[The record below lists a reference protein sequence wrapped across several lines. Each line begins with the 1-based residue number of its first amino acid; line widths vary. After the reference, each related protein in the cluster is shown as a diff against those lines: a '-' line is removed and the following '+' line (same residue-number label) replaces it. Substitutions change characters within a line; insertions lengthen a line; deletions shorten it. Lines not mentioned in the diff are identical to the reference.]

1 MRDGTKAMAHEL
13 ALRRA
18 VRGQI
23 VQRVPQCFRSS
34 FPMSPDTFVPA
45 TSLIQA
51 INHIPQG
58 IAVFDARMRLV
69 MSNAR
74 YNALLELPSALQ
86 KLGTPLF
93 DIALF
98 LGDRGDL
105 GEGDPARLAI
115 ERINLLT
122 SSPVTVTQRPG
133 KHGQTLEFHSSRL
146 PDGGLVIAFS
156 DVTARVQAERALAQ
170 VNHSLEGR
178 VAERTAALTRVNM
191 ELESARAKADAANH
205 DKTRFLA
212 AASHDLLQPLNAAR
226 LYTSTLIERSKSTGL
241 ADLANSIEASL
252 TAVEDIMSA
261 LLDISRIDSG
271 ALKPAPAPVA
281 ARDLLKRIEVEFG
294 PMARERNI
302 SLRLVPSNA
311 AVLVDRS
318 LVGRIVQNLVSNAIK
333 YTNRG
338 GKVLV
343 GFRRRGNRMRLDV
356 IDTGIGFNKDQH
368 RLLFA
373 EFSRLERGARMAQ
386 GLGLGLSIVQR
397 LVTALDL
404 TLELDSVEGRGSRFS
419 LFLPLTRTIRPMSEP
434 APALAEINFGTLGL
448 KVLCVDN
455 ERSIIEAMEGL
466 LRHWGCDVRS
476 ALSLKQIDKEQ
487 LLEGWYPDLV
497 LMDYHLDQTSGLD
510 AIEWLRH
517 NVGGHLPA
525 ALVTAD
531 RSPAVRALA
540 EERGIAVV
548 TKPVKP
554 AALRAA
560 ISGLAN
566 QARNPSPR
574 IS

>member
-1 MRDGTKAMAHEL
+1 MIS
-13 ALRRA
+13 
-18 VRGQI
+18 I
-23 VQRVPQCFRSS
+23 VL
-34 FPMSPDTFVPA
+34 PMSPDTFVPA

-311 AVLVDRS
+311 TVLVDRS

-574 IS
+574 IN

>member
-1 MRDGTKAMAHEL
+1 MASHSSN
-13 ALRRA
+13 ASASLR
-18 VRGQI
+18 
-23 VQRVPQCFRSS
+23 
-34 FPMSPDTFVPA
+34 
-45 TSLIQA
+45 QA
-51 INHIPQG
+51 IDFLPQG
-58 IAVFDARMRLV
+58 IAVFDAGLHLAVANMRYKQLLDLPDALV
-69 MSNAR
+69 KPGA
-74 YNALLELPSALQ
+74 
-86 KLGTPLF
+86 PLF
-93 DIALF
+93 DMALF
-98 LGDRGDL
+98 LADRGDL
-105 GEGDPARLAI
+105 GGGDAARLAI

-122 SSPVTVTQRPG
+122 AAPIAVTQLTG
-133 KHGQTLEFHSSRL
+133 NGGQALEFQSSRL
-146 PDGGLVIAFS
+146 PDGGLVISFS
-156 DVTARVQAERALAQ
+156 DVTQRVEAERALERMNQ
-170 VNHSLEGR
+170 SLEER
-178 VAERTAALTRVNM
+178 VEERTAALTRVNS
-191 ELESARAKADAANH
+191 ELENARAKADAANH

-226 LYTSTLIERSKSTGL
+226 LYTSTLIERAKLTGL
-241 ADLANSIEASL
+241 SDLANSIEASL
-252 TAVEDIMSA
+252 TAVEEIMSA

-271 ALKPAPAPVA
+271 ALKPAPVPVA
-281 ARDLLKRIEVEFG
+281 ARDLLKKMEVEFG

-302 SLRLVPSNA
+302 GLRIIATDA
-311 AVLVDRS
+311 AVLADKA

-333 YTNRG
+333 YTPPG
-338 GKVLV
+338 GRVLV
-343 GFRRRGNRMRLDV
+343 GLRRRGNRMRLDV

-397 LVTALDL
+397 LVTALGL
-404 TLELDSVEGRGSRFS
+404 TLELDSREGRGSRFS
-419 LFLPLTRTIRPMSEP
+419 LFLPATRTIRVASEFGP
-434 APALAEINFGTLGL
+434 TQPEASVGALDY

-455 ERSIIEAMEGL
+455 ERAIIEAMEGL

-476 ALSLKQIDKEQ
+476 ALSLKQIDKEG

-517 NVGGHLPA
+517 NLGGHLPA

-566 QARNPSPR
+566 QSRTPAKRVG
-574 IS
+574 

>member
-1 MRDGTKAMAHEL
+1 MMPSAG
-13 ALRRA
+13 
-18 VRGQI
+18 
-23 VQRVPQCFRSS
+23 
-34 FPMSPDTFVPA
+34 DTA
-45 TSLIQA
+45 TSLRQA
-51 INHIPQG
+51 IDHIPQG
-58 IAVFDARMRLV
+58 IAVFDAGLRLTT
-69 MSNAR
+69 SNAR
-74 YNALLELPSALQ
+74 YNTLLALPEQLVRP
-86 KLGTPLF
+86 GTPLF

-98 LGDRGDL
+98 LGDRGDF
-105 GEGDPARLAI
+105 GAGDAARLAI

-122 SSPVTVTQRPG
+122 ASPVTVTQRLG
-133 KHGQTLEFHSSRL
+133 NAGQTLEFHSSRL
-146 PDGGLVIAFS
+146 PDGGLVISFA
-156 DVTARVQAERALAQ
+156 DVTARVRAERELER
-170 VNHSLEGR
+170 VNQSLEAR
-178 VAERTAALTRVNM
+178 VDERTAALTRVNA

-226 LYTSTLIERSKSTGL
+226 LYTSTLIERAKSTGL

-252 TAVEDIMSA
+252 TAVEEIMGA

-271 ALKPAPAPVA
+271 ALKPAPSPVA
-281 ARDLLKRIEVEFG
+281 ARDLLKKIEVEFG
-294 PMARERNI
+294 PLARERNI
-302 SLRLVPSNA
+302 SLRIVATEAS
-311 AVLVDRS
+311 VLVDRT

-333 YTNRG
+333 YTNPG

-343 GFRRRGNRMRLDV
+343 GLRRRGSRMRLDV
-356 IDTGIGFNKDQH
+356 IDTGIGFNRDQH

-397 LVTALDL
+397 LVAALGL
-404 TLELDSVEGRGSRFS
+404 TLELDSREGHGSRFS
-419 LFLPLTRTIRPMSEP
+419 LFLPAARSIRA
-434 APALAEINFGTLGL
+434 APEAPQPTETSFGTLGL

-455 ERSIIEAMEGL
+455 ERAILEAMEGL
-466 LRHWGCDVRS
+466 LSHWGCDVRT
-476 ALSLKQIDKEQ
+476 ALSLKQIDRER

-517 NVGGHLPA
+517 NLGGHLPA

-531 RSPAVRALA
+531 RSPAVRTLA

-566 QARNPSPR
+566 QSRSPAKR
-574 IS
+574 AG

>member
-1 MRDGTKAMAHEL
+1 MSAHRHD
-13 ALRRA
+13 AADSLR
-18 VRGQI
+18 
-23 VQRVPQCFRSS
+23 
-34 FPMSPDTFVPA
+34 
-45 TSLIQA
+45 QA
-51 INHIPQG
+51 IDHIPQG
-58 IAVFDARMRLV
+58 IAVFDAGLHLV
-69 MSNAR
+69 TSNSR
-74 YNALLELPSALQ
+74 YNALLALPAPLV
-86 KLGTPLF
+86 KPGTPLF

-98 LGDRGDL
+98 LGDRGDF
-105 GEGDPARLAI
+105 GVGDAARLAI

-122 SSPVTVTQRPG
+122 ASATTVTQRLG
-133 KHGQTLEFHSSRL
+133 NAGQTLEFHSSRL
-146 PDGGLVIAFS
+146 PDGGLVISFS
-156 DVTARVQAERALAQ
+156 DVTARVRAERELEGMNQ
-170 VNHSLEGR
+170 SLEER
-178 VAERTAALTRVNM
+178 VEERTATLTRVNA

-226 LYTSTLIERSKSTGL
+226 LYTSTLIERAKSTGL

-252 TAVEDIMSA
+252 TAVEDIMGA

-281 ARDLLKRIEVEFG
+281 GRDMLKKIEVEFG
-294 PMARERNI
+294 PLARERSI
-302 SLRLVPSNA
+302 SLRIVA
-311 AVLVDRS
+311 TDATIMVDRM

-333 YTNRG
+333 YTQPG

-343 GFRRRGNRMRLDV
+343 GLRRRGNRIRLDV

-397 LVTALDL
+397 LVAALGL
-404 TLELDSVEGRGSRFS
+404 TLELDSREGHGSRFS
-419 LFLPLTRTIRPMSEP
+419 LFLPATRTIRATPEASI
-434 APALAEINFGTLGL
+434 APAETSFGTLGL

-455 ERSIIEAMEGL
+455 ERAIIEAMEGL

-476 ALSLKQIDKEQ
+476 ALSLKQIDRER

-517 NVGGHLPA
+517 NLGGHLPA

-566 QARNPSPR
+566 QSRSPAKR
-574 IS
+574 AG

>member
-1 MRDGTKAMAHEL
+1 MAL
-13 ALRRA
+13 NMINASASLR
-18 VRGQI
+18 
-23 VQRVPQCFRSS
+23 
-34 FPMSPDTFVPA
+34 
-45 TSLIQA
+45 QA
-51 INHIPQG
+51 IDYLPQG
-58 IAVFDARMRLV
+58 IAVFDASLQLVISNMRFQG
-69 MSNAR
+69 
-74 YNALLELPSALQ
+74 LLELPDALVAAE
-86 KLGTPLF
+86 TALF
-93 DIALF
+93 DIVLF

-105 GEGDPARLAI
+105 GRGDAARLAS
-115 ERINLLT
+115 ERINMLT
-122 SSPVTVTQRPG
+122 AAPTTVTQLLSNAD
-133 KHGQTLEFHSSRL
+133 QALEFQSSRL
-146 PDGGLVIAFS
+146 PDGGLVISFA
-156 DVTARVQAERALAQ
+156 DITQRVEAERALERMNQ
-170 VNHSLEGR
+170 SLEER
-178 VAERTAALTRVNM
+178 VEERTAALTRVNA

-226 LYTSTLIERSKSTGL
+226 LYTSTLIERAKLTGL
-241 ADLANSIEASL
+241 SDLANSIEASL
-252 TAVEDIMSA
+252 TAVEEIMSA

-281 ARDLLKRIEVEFG
+281 ARDLLKKMEVEFG
-294 PMARERNI
+294 PLARERTI
-302 SLRLVPSNA
+302 SLKIMDTEA
-311 AVLVDRS
+311 AVLVDKA

-333 YTNRG
+333 YTQPG
-338 GKVLV
+338 GRVV
-343 GFRRRGNRMRLDV
+343 IGVRRRGSRMRLDV
-356 IDTGIGFNKDQH
+356 IDTGIGFNRDQH

-397 LVTALDL
+397 LVSALGL
-404 TLELDSVEGRGSRFS
+404 TLELDSREGKGSRFS
-419 LFLPLTRTIRPMSEP
+419 LFLPATRSLKL
-434 APALAEINFGTLGL
+434 APDAGPGQTEASVGALNY

-455 ERSIIEAMEGL
+455 ERAILEAMEGL
-466 LRHWGCDVRS
+466 LSHWGCDVRT
-476 ALSLKQIDKEQ
+476 ALSLKQIDRER

-531 RSPAVRALA
+531 RSPAVRTLA
-540 EERGIAVV
+540 EDRGIAVV

-566 QARNPSPR
+566 QSRTPAKRAS
-574 IS
+574 

>member
-1 MRDGTKAMAHEL
+1 MPAHSDD
-13 ALRRA
+13 AVDSLR
-18 VRGQI
+18 
-23 VQRVPQCFRSS
+23 
-34 FPMSPDTFVPA
+34 
-45 TSLIQA
+45 QA
-51 INHIPQG
+51 IDHIPQG
-58 IAVFDARMRLV
+58 IAVFDAALRLV
-69 MSNAR
+69 TSNSR
-74 YNALLELPSALQ
+74 YNRLLALPDDLVKP
-86 KLGTPLF
+86 GTPLF

-98 LGDRGDL
+98 LGSRGDF
-105 GEGDPARLAI
+105 GSGDAARLAI

-122 SSPVTVTQRPG
+122 ASPSTVTQRLG
-133 KHGQTLEFHSSRL
+133 NTGQTLEFHSSRL
-146 PDGGLVIAFS
+146 PDGGLVVSFS
-156 DVTARVQAERALAQ
+156 DVTARVRAERELES
-170 VNHSLEGR
+170 VNQSLEER
-178 VAERTAALTRVNM
+178 VEERTAALTRVNA

-226 LYTSTLIERSKSTGL
+226 LYTSTLIERAKSTGL

-252 TAVEDIMSA
+252 TAVEDIMGA

-271 ALKPAPAPVA
+271 ALKPAPAAVA
-281 ARDLLKRIEVEFG
+281 GQDLLKKIEVEFG

-302 SLRLVPSNA
+302 SLRIVASGA
-311 AVLVDRS
+311 TVLVDRM

-333 YTNRG
+333 YTQPG

-343 GFRRRGNRMRLDV
+343 GLRRRGNRMRLDV
-356 IDTGIGFNKDQH
+356 IDTGIGFNRDQH

-397 LVTALDL
+397 LVTALGL
-404 TLELDSVEGRGSRFS
+404 TLELDSREGRGSRFS
-419 LFLPLTRTIRPMSEP
+419 LFLPSTRSTRAAPESSA
-434 APALAEINFGTLGL
+434 APAEVSFGTLGL

-455 ERSIIEAMEGL
+455 ERAIIEAMEGL

-476 ALSLKQIDKEQ
+476 ALSLKQIDREH

-497 LMDYHLDQTSGLD
+497 LMDYHLEQTSGLD

-517 NVGGHLPA
+517 NLGGHLPA

-540 EERGIAVV
+540 EDRGIAVV

-566 QARNPSPR
+566 QSRSPAKR
-574 IS
+574 AG